1 MTYLRFMTSD
11 AFSVGRDNS
20 LHHDIDTGYSLILF
34 YSTQCPHCQSAID
47 IFKHLHKTVAGC
59 EFGMINID
67 DNKGIISTM
76 KKSVLPLE
84 YVPLLVFFA
93 NGKAYMM
100 YSGPLK
106 DANIRQFIEQ
116 VAASYNEE
124 NNNSRSGTQHT
135 LIDEFEGC
143 AMDDTQCKDDY
154 VKRQRGCYVT
164 MKEAYANK

>member
-1 MTYLRFMTSD
+1 MTYLRFMKAED
-11 AFSVGRDNS
+11 FRVGNDNS
-20 LHHDIDTGYSLILF
+20 LLHTINNGYSLILF
-34 YSTQCPHCQSAID
+34 YSNQCPHCDTAID
-47 IFKHLHKTVAGC
+47 IFKYLQRTVAGC

-67 DNKGIISTM
+67 ENKSIISTM

-116 VAASYNEE
+116 VAASYSEE
-124 NNNSRSGTQHT
+124 YQQKPSSQRT
-135 LIDEFEGC
+135 LIDDFEGC
-143 AMDDTQCKDDY
+143 SMDDQQCKDDY

-164 MKEAYANK
+164 MKEAYSNK